1 MFCGGGSKFKDTQIL
16 DKKFKRVQL
25 GESYFKGEKVVLVD
39 STKEGTG
46 NLQISKEQESRQV
59 LEELKRLRASVKT
72 LDEKIDT
79 AKGQKIHYSN
89 QIEVLKDL
97 IVAKQMD
104 IEYYKNLEKGDIPD
118 DEFDLMTVDTLEE
131 TN

>member
-1 MFCGGGSKFKDTQIL
+1 M
-16 DKKFKRVQL
+16 
-25 GESYFKGEKVVLVD
+25 
-39 STKEGTG
+39 
-46 NLQISKEQESRQV
+46 
-59 LEELKRLRASVKT
+59 
-72 LDEKIDT
+72 
-79 AKGQKIHYSN
+79 
-89 QIEVLKDL
+89 

>member
-1 MFCGGGSKFKDTQIL
+1 M
-16 DKKFKRVQL
+16 
-25 GESYFKGEKVVLVD
+25 
-39 STKEGTG
+39 
-46 NLQISKEQESRQV
+46 
-59 LEELKRLRASVKT
+59 KT
-72 LDEKIDT
+72 LDEKIEN